1 MDNPSLGFVGIF
13 IPRELWLKPDLTVTE
28 KVLLGVIDALDKGDG
43 AWASNAY
50 LANTVGVGE
59 RQIREYLTRLEAA
72 GVLRRW
78 AVDNNRRLA
87 SVYAQSNKSSKEE
100 NLQPPRQET
109 ATNSVVD
116 KVKDKNKNK
125 ASFESSLHSIV
136 CTFDLAVTKETI
148 DLIRSFIDHRKE
160 IKRPLTE
167 RALIANL
174 ETIKAESKK
183 HSIDFGV
190 AAKEMIDASIRNGWY
205 GVFPVRKA
213 ANASG
218 KKALTSEDH
227 SRGF

>member
-59 RQIREYLTRLEAA
+59 RQIREYLTRFEAA
-72 GVLRRW
+72 GVLKRW
-78 AVDNNRRLA
+78 SVEGNRRLA
-87 SVYAQSNKSSKEE
+87 SVYAQSNGSSKEE
-100 NLQPPRQET
+100 NLLPPRQET

-116 KVKDKNKNK
+116 KVKDNKNK
-125 ASFESSLHSIV
+125 GVLLSVAFAKFKISADEATTELIQSFL
-136 CTFDLAVTKETI
+136 
-148 DLIRSFIDHRKE
+148 DHRKE
-160 IKRPLTE
+160 IKRPLTQ
-167 RALIANL
+167 RALEANL
-174 ETIKAESKK
+174 ETIETEAKR
-183 HSIDFGV
+183 HSIEFKE
-190 AAKEMIDASIRNGWY
+190 AAKEMIEASIRNGWY
-205 GVFPVRKA
+205 GLFPVRKI

-218 KKALTSEDH
+218 KKALTKEDH